1 MSMQEAMD
9 GAVAPKSIQAAAE
22 RPAFPRRARV
32 LIVDDIAEN
41 RLVLGLYCDQFGVAH
56 ESVESGREA
65 VDAAQ
70 SGRFDVILMDIFMPK
85 MDGMAA
91 TRAIQALPGRIG
103 ATPIIAVTTAAGP
116 GESLR
121 YLSCGMIDVVA
132 KPIHAARLAEAL
144 GAAFAQ
150 VSRERRSSRRQA
162 GKRSAERLTA

>member
-1 MSMQEAMD
+1 MSMHEAMD
-9 GAVAPKSIQAAAE
+9 GAPASQSMPAAGE

-41 RLVLGLYCDQFGVAH
+41 RLVLGLYCDQFGVSH
-56 ESVESGREA
+56 ESVESGHEA
-65 VDAAQ
+65 VEAAR
-70 SGRFDVILMDIFMPK
+70 SGRFDVILMDIFMPR

-91 TRAIQALPGRIG
+91 TRAIQALLGSAA

-132 KPIHAARLAEAL
+132 KPINAARLAEAL
-144 GAAFAQ
+144 SAAFAQ
-150 VSRERRSSRRQA
+150 VSRDRRSSRRQA
-162 GKRSAERLTA
+162 VKRDAERLTA

>member
-1 MSMQEAMD
+1 MSMQETMD
-9 GAVAPKSIQAAAE
+9 GADAPVPVQT
-22 RPAFPRRARV
+22 PADHPTFPRRSRV
-32 LIVDDIAEN
+32 LIVDDIPEN

-56 ESVESGREA
+56 ESVESGLEA
-65 VDAAQ
+65 VEAVQ

-91 TRAIQALPGRIG
+91 TRAIQALPGAIA

-132 KPIHAARLAEAL
+132 KPINVGKLAEAL
-144 GAAFAQ
+144 SGAFAQ
-150 VSRERRSSRRQA
+150 ISRDRRSSRRQA
-162 GKRSAERLTA
+162 SRRGAERMTA

>member
-1 MSMQEAMD
+1 MSVFEAMD
-9 GAVAPKSIQAAAE
+9 GADAQQSMQTAGE

-56 ESVESGREA
+56 EAVESGYEA
-65 VDAAQ
+65 VEAAS
-70 SGRFDVILMDIFMPK
+70 SGRFDVILMDIFMPR

-91 TRAIQALPGRIG
+91 TRAIQALPGSAA

-116 GESLR
+116 GEALR

-132 KPIHAARLAEAL
+132 KPINVSRLAEAL
-144 GAAFAQ
+144 SGAFAQ
-150 VSRERRSSRRQA
+150 ASRARRSSRRKA
-162 GKRSAERLTA
+162 GKPSAEQLSA